1 MQGKGLLVMYDCKS
15 RRTYIVNSVA
25 GAVLAMLFLILG
37 HITGANTLF
46 VILSMVYPLY
56 VAANNTWF
64 LYKLSRTEVSEDSL
78 VIICRCQRLSDAYLV
93 DIIDDEGR

>member
-25 GAVLAMLFLILG
+25 GVVLAILFLMLG

-56 VAANNTWF
+56 VAANNAWF
-64 LYKLSRTEVSEDSL
+64 LYKLPRTEVSEDSP
-78 VIICRCQRLSDAYLV
+78 VIMCRCQRLSDAYLV